1 MTRSLIRQASLIWV
15 LALTLFTAGCQTPS
29 SPIDPNLAD
38 PPPGPFVYPWTD
50 PIVATVVGTPPALRA
65 PLPRV
70 IPYELRRLE
79 PSPSRVI
86 PAVFWYQRGL
96 RFTLNAQPKEAPLV
110 ILIAGTGAGPLAKQV
125 EILSRIFY
133 AGGYHVLA
141 LPSPTFSNFAVDAS
155 STGVPGRVERD
166 ARDLYQV
173 IRQAVASVR
182 HRIDIKN
189 EDISLVGYS
198 LGAWHAAFVGHL
210 DDREQKLN
218 FRRVLML
225 NPPVSLYTSSK
236 ILDDL
241 LVDNIPGG
249 IDGLPAFFDEIFRTL
264 SSLYT
269 SSAGPSDL
277 TGDFLYNTYM
287 QLKPRREVLAAL
299 IGLAFRLAATDLTF
313 TADVI
318 GDVGFIVPP
327 ERTLAITSS
336 LTPYLI
342 KGVRYGFTDYLENV
356 LYPFYQ
362 RIEPSLTVEQLV
374 EEADLKRLG
383 GYLATRPK
391 YRLITN
397 ADDIINTPAE
407 KAFLEKTFAGRE
419 AIFPRGG
426 HLGNFEHPHV
436 VAAMLRAL
444 SEDKP

>member
-1 MTRSLIRQASLIWV
+1 MTRSLARQASLIWV
-15 LALTLFTAGCQTPS
+15 LALTLFMAGCQTPS

-173 IRQAVASVR
+173 MRQAVDSVR
-182 HRIDIKN
+182 QRIDVK
-189 EDISLVGYS
+189 DDDVSLVGYS

-210 DDREQKLN
+210 DDRVHQLD
-218 FRRVLML
+218 FRRVLL
-225 NPPVSLYTSSK
+225 INPPVNLYTSSR

-249 IDGLPAFFDEIFRTL
+249 IDGLPVFFDEIFRTL

-287 QLKPRREVLAAL
+287 KLKPSREVLAAL
-299 IGLAFRLAATDLTF
+299 IGLVFRLAATDLTF
-313 TADVI
+313 TADVL
-318 GDVGFIVPP
+318 GDVGALVPP
-327 ERTLAITSS
+327 ERRLAITSS

-342 KGVRYGFTDYLENV
+342 KGVRFGFTDYLTNL
-356 LYPFYQ
+356 LYPFY
-362 RIEPSLTVEQLV
+362 RRLEPDLTVEQLV

-383 GYLATRPK
+383 GYLATNPK

-397 ADDIINTPAE
+397 ADEIINTPAE
-407 KAFLEKTFAGRE
+407 KVFLEKTFAGRE
-419 AIFPRGG
+419 AIFPHGG
-426 HLGNFEHPHV
+426 HCGNFQHPHV
-436 VAAMLRAL
+436 VAAMLQAL
-444 SEDKP
+444 REAAP